1 MRQSYFG
8 FEQQAHGSVPAANDN
23 DDKWSG
29 LLGPREMKSTSL
41 GVGHQISF
49 CQYHVPKLSSQDVL
63 TEILV
68 TVTDCGN

>member
-1 MRQSYFG
+1 MGQSYFG
-8 FEQQAHGSVPAANDN
+8 VKQQARGSVPVANDN

-29 LLGPREMKSTSL
+29 VLGPREIKPL

-49 CQYHVPKLSSQDVL
+49 CQYHVPKLSSQDML

-68 TVTDCGN
+68 TVTECGN